1 MFKPMQILISKIL
14 NLVFFCLLIVNK
26 IYLEYKNIYFCYVL
40 KIKIEVYKFFVFASA
55 KTYTTLKSTYKTI
68 SSSQKRNK
76 TKIYYITVRKQ
87 QKFTLKIIKPLLK
100 KSLYYINVKKKN
112 IRKF

>member
-1 MFKPMQILISKIL
+1 M
-14 NLVFFCLLIVNK
+14 IVNK

-40 KIKIEVYKFFVFASA
+40 KIKIKVYKIFVFASA

-76 TKIYYITVRKQ
+76 TKIYYVTVRKQ

-100 KSLYYINVKKKN
+100 KKFILYKCKTKFLLERLKKC
-112 IRKF
+112 IT